1 LNVENRDER
10 LIVRIVDGAIEENA
24 ASQLADARSGAVAS
38 FRGVVRAHDGERE
51 VVAIEYECYREMA
64 EKEMTGVLKE
74 ALSRHGLH
82 AALIIHRTG
91 VVPAGETSVL
101 VAVAAA
107 HRRPAFD
114 AVREIVDLLKTRVPI
129 WKKEHYRDGSSD
141 WLIPR

>member
-1 LNVENRDER
+1 MEHADER
-10 LIVRIVDGAIEENA
+10 LIVRIVEGVIAEDA
-24 ASQLADARSGAVAS
+24 ASQLAGARSGAVAS
-38 FRGVVRAHDGERE
+38 FRGVVRAHDGGRE

-74 ALSRHGLH
+74 AVSRHSLH
-82 AALIIHRTG
+82 SALIIHRNG
-91 VVPAGETSVL
+91 KVPAGETSVL

-129 WKKEHYRDGSSD
+129 WKKEHYGDGSSD
-141 WLIPR
+141 WLLPR